1 MLFFSGTAK
10 LHFTGILIS
19 VGYRDPLYMIWYPN
33 SISGV
38 QILRPLCTRLM
49 FPFDPFFQGIFRRY
63 PNPFA
68 THVLSEDTLYRELRP
83 NGILYS
89 RRLVT
94 KTNRIPKWG
103 ERFLVNFKRMVPLIE
118 ESYIDREKRTIVT
131 YTRNVGLSTFMT
143 AVEKVSYVP
152 NPENPIET
160 VAIKEAW
167 YIFFHFLFD

>member
-1 MLFFSGTAK
+1 MFHLK
-10 LHFTGILIS
+10 FT
-19 VGYRDPLYMIWYPN
+19 
-33 SISGV
+33 
-38 QILRPLCTRLM
+38 
-49 FPFDPFFQGIFRRY
+49 FQGIFRRY

-68 THVLSEDTLYRELRP
+68 THVLSEDTLHRELRP

-143 AVEKVSYVP
+143 AVEKVSYVA
-152 NPENPIET
+152 NPDNPVET

-167 YIFFHFLFD
+167 